1 MGEKYY
7 KSYFDSLPIGGQTGT
22 LKRMFDTVGN
32 GQIFAKTGT
41 LNKVKTLAGY
51 MKTNTGKTLVFSLL
65 INNYAGSV
73 DQVKTKMEQ
82 ILEPALSL

>member
-1 MGEKYY
+1 
-7 KSYFDSLPIGGQTGT
+7 
-22 LKRMFDTVGN
+22 MFIETGN

-65 INNYAGSV
+65 VNNYSGSV
-73 DQVKTKMEQ
+73 DMVKKKMEK
-82 ILEPALSL
+82 ILEPALDL